1 MPVETIQ
8 LKANKAGGA
17 EVTSGV
23 IRGQII
29 YIRVGYEGPNGSEES
44 APSLRLT
51 ELITPEVEGRHI
63 LDIENPRT
71 AILHPRIIRI
81 DDPNGENW
89 KQNIEPFFVPGF
101 RLKAALEGAPKGAE
115 AVLHV
120 VYG

>member
-29 YIRVGYEGPNGSEES
+29 YIRVGYEGPEDAETE
-44 APSLRLT
+44 PSLRLT

-63 LDIENPRT
+63 LDIENPKA

-101 RLKAALEGAPKGAE
+101 RLKAALKGAPKGAE
-115 AVLHV
+115 VVLHV